1 MEENLK
7 IETSETTRGKEQNIL
22 NKKYKFNYSYT
33 RSDNKKIYRC
43 TSIKHYINVSLLL
56 F

>member
-7 IETSETTRGKEQNIL
+7 IETSETIRGKEQIIL

-33 RSDNKKIYRC
+33 RSDNKKKYRC
-43 TSIKHYINVSLLL
+43 TEYKTLNEIKK
-56 F
+56 

>member
-7 IETSETTRGKEQNIL
+7 IETSETIRGKEQIIL

-33 RSDNKKIYRC
+33 RSDNKKN
-43 TSIKHYINVSLLL
+43 TDVQSIKHYINVNLLL